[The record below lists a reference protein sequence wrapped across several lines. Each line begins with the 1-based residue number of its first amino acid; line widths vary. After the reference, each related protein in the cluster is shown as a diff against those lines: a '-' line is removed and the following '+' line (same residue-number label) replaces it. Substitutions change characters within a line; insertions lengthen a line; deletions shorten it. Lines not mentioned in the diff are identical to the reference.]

1 MGAAFSRA
9 SRAIRRITSR
19 FSTKRFYQASSS
31 VQQRRHVSIL
41 SAEAISHLALNRHP
55 LGCGQTKPNLTRPIS
70 MPLRVNVSLISM
82 RILAATLLTALA
94 FGQTKIAS
102 VEGITEYKLDNG
114 LNVLLFPDNSKP
126 TVTVNITYMVGSRHE
141 GYGETGMAHLLE
153 HMMFKGTDKRG
164 EVMPGLRAHGAQF
177 NASTYLDR
185 TNYFETMPATEENL
199 RYGLELEADRMI
211 HSRVSRADLDS
222 EMTVVRNEFEM
233 GENNPARVLDER
245 VTSTAYLWHGYG
257 RSTIGARSDIEH
269 VPIPRLQAFYH
280 LYYQPDNATLVV
292 AGKFDDAKTLSWIKE
307 LFGAIPKPT
316 RQLIPTY
323 TEEPTQDGERDVTLR
338 RTGDIQAIEMAFHT
352 PAGSHPDA
360 APLEVLS
367 AILGETPSGR
377 LYKALV
383 ETKKAVSTRGDTS
396 DFHDPG
402 LLEVSATVPK
412 DGSLDDVEKTMLGVI
427 DGVVKE
433 PPSKDEVER
442 AKARLLKNI
451 ELAFNDSERSAIFLS
466 EWEATGDWRL
476 QFLFRDR
483 LKTVTPEDVARVAK
497 LYLKPSNR
505 TTGKFIPTAA
515 PDRSEIPATPNV
527 AADVKDYKGNA
538 AIEAGEAFDPTPA
551 NIDSRTIRITL
562 PNGMKLA
569 LLPKKSRGGT
579 VSAALVLHFS
589 DAKSATGKVLAGQ
602 TAGSL
607 LMRGTSKYTRQQIQ
621 DQLDKLKAQMGMSG
635 TATRANVN
643 ISTVRASFPDALRLA
658 AEILKDPVFPETEF
672 EQLRRSAISSIENAR
687 TDPQGQAIN
696 ALRRHVSPYP
706 KGDPRAYA
714 TFDEEIEN
722 YKKLTVADVKKFYTD
737 FYGAS
742 NAELAIVGDF
752 DASEI
757 QKIATDLFGAWKS
770 PAPFTQVKRDW
781 AKLEPVNRSIE
792 TPDKANAIFLA
803 ITTLPVDDDDPD
815 YPALFAANTMLGSGP
830 ESRLFGRIREKD
842 GLSYQVMS
850 QLAVPTHEKFS
861 QLIAL
866 AQCNPQNIL
875 KVEADFKDEIAKALN
890 KGFTPEELAAAK
902 KTYAQDQQVARS

>member
-1 MGAAFSRA
+1 
-9 SRAIRRITSR
+9 
-19 FSTKRFYQASSS
+19 
-31 VQQRRHVSIL
+31 
-41 SAEAISHLALNRHP
+41 
-55 LGCGQTKPNLTRPIS
+55 
-70 MPLRVNVSLISM
+70 M
-82 RILAATLLTALA
+82 RILVTTALLSALA
-94 FGQTKIAS
+94 FSQTKITS

-114 LNVLLFPDNSKP
+114 LEVLLFPDNSKP

-153 HMMFKGTDKRG
+153 HMMFKGTDKRKD
-164 EVMPGLRAHGAQF
+164 VMPELRAHGAQF

-199 RYGLELEADRMI
+199 RFALELEADRML

-233 GENNPARVLDER
+233 GENEPTRILDER
-245 VTSTAYLWHGYG
+245 VTSTAFLWHGYG

-292 AGKFDDAKTLSWIKE
+292 AGKFDDTKTLAWIKE
-307 LFGAIPKPT
+307 IFGSIPKPT
-316 RQLIPTY
+316 RELIPTY
-323 TEEPTQDGERDVTLR
+323 TEEPTQDGEREVTLR

-360 APLEVLS
+360 AALEVLS

-383 ETKKAVSTRGDTS
+383 ETKKAVSTRGDSS

-402 LLEVSATVPK
+402 LFQLSATVPK

-451 ELAFNDSERSAIFLS
+451 ELAFNNSERSAINLS

-483 LKTVTPEDVARVAK
+483 IKAVTPEDVARVAK

-515 PDRSEIPATPNV
+515 PDRSEVPATPNV
-527 AADVKDYKGNA
+527 AAEVKDYKGNA
-538 AIEAGEAFDPTPA
+538 AVETGEAFDPTPA
-551 NIDSRTIRITL
+551 NIDSRTIRVTL

-569 LLPKKSRGGT
+569 LLPKKTRGGT
-579 VSAALVLHFS
+579 VSATLSLHFGDVNS
-589 DAKSATGKVLAGQ
+589 VTGKSVAAQ

-607 LMRGTSKYTRQQIQ
+607 LMRGTAKHTRQQIQ
-621 DQLDKLKAQMGMSG
+621 DELDKLKAQMVASG
-635 TATRANVN
+635 SSTRAGVSIN
-643 ISTVRASFPDALRLA
+643 TVHDSLPGALRLA
-658 AEILKDPVFPETEF
+658 AEVLREPVFPETEF
-672 EQLRRSAISSIENAR
+672 EQIRRATITSIENAR

-706 KGDPRAYA
+706 KGDPRAVS
-714 TFDEEIEN
+714 TFDEEIDN
-722 YKKLTVADVKKFYTD
+722 YKQLTLADVKKFHAD

-752 DASEI
+752 DATEI
-757 QKIATDLFGAWKS
+757 QKLAAELFGAWKS
-770 PAPFTQVKRDW
+770 PLPFTQVKRDW
-781 AKLEPVNRSIE
+781 KKLEPVDRSIE
-792 TPDKANAIFLA
+792 TPDKASAMFLA
-803 ITTLPVDDDDPD
+803 VATLPVDDDDPD
-815 YPALFAANTMLGSGP
+815 YPALFAANTILGSGP

-842 GLSYQVMS
+842 GLSYQVGS
-850 QLAVPTHEKFS
+850 QLAVPTNEKFA
-861 QLIAL
+861 QFIAL
-866 AQCNPQNIL
+866 AQCNPENIL
-875 KVEADFKDEIAKALN
+875 KVQADFKDEIAKALAA
-890 KGFTPEELAAAK
+890 GFTDQELATAK
-902 KTYAQDQQVARS
+902 KTYFQDQQVARSQDGNLAARLLLNAQYNRTMAREAAIDAKIAALTSADISAALKRHLDASAFSIFKAGDLKKAGITQ

>member
-1 MGAAFSRA
+1 M
-9 SRAIRRITSR
+9 
-19 FSTKRFYQASSS
+19 
-31 VQQRRHVSIL
+31 H
-41 SAEAISHLALNRHP
+41 H
-55 LGCGQTKPNLTRPIS
+55 
-70 MPLRVNVSLISM
+70 RVNASLISM
-82 RILAATLLTALA
+82 RIFVAAALLAALA
-94 FGQTKIAS
+94 IAQTKVTS

-153 HMMFKGTDKRG
+153 HMMFKGTEKRKD
-164 EVMPGLRAHGAQF
+164 VMPELRAHGAQF

-199 RYGLELEADRMI
+199 RFGLELEADRMI

-292 AGKFDDAKTLSWIKE
+292 AGKFDDTKTLAWIKE
-307 LFGAIPKPT
+307 IFGSIPKPT
-316 RQLIPTY
+316 RELIPTY
-323 TEEPTQDGERDVTLR
+323 TEEPTQDGEREVVLR

-383 ETKKAVSTRGDTS
+383 ETKKAVSARGDNS
-396 DFHDPG
+396 EFHDPG
-402 LLEVSATVPK
+402 LFELSATVPK

-427 DGVVKE
+427 EGVVTE

-442 AKARLLKNI
+442 AKTRLLKNI

-483 LKTVTPEDVARVAK
+483 IKTVTPEDVARVAK

-527 AADVKDYKGNA
+527 TAEVKDYKGNSA
-538 AIEAGEAFDPTPA
+538 VEAGEVFDPSPA
-551 NIDSRTIRITL
+551 NIDSRTIRVTL

-569 LLPKKSRGGT
+569 LLPKKTRGGT
-579 VSAALVLHFS
+579 VSATLSLHFG
-589 DAKSATGKVLAGQ
+589 DATSANGKGVAGQ
-602 TAGSL
+602 MAGIL
-607 LMRGTSKYTRQQIQ
+607 LMRGTAKHTRQQLQ
-621 DQLDKLKAQMGMSG
+621 DELDKLKVQMSASG
-635 TATRANVN
+635 TSTRAAAS
-643 ISTVRASFPDALRLA
+643 ISTIRDSLPGALRLA
-658 AEILKDPVFPETEF
+658 AEVLREPVFPETEF
-672 EQLRRSAISSIENAR
+672 EQARQAAITGIENGRA
-687 TDPQGQAIN
+687 DPQGQALN

-706 KGDPRAYA
+706 KGDPRYYA
-714 TFDEEIEN
+714 TFDEEIDN
-722 YKKLTVADVKKFYTD
+722 YKKLTLADVKKFYAD

-742 NAELAIVGDF
+742 NSELAIVGDF
-752 DASEI
+752 DPAAI
-757 QKIATDLFGAWKS
+757 QKLVSELFDSWRS
-770 PAPFTQVKRDW
+770 PVRFTQV
-781 AKLEPVNRSIE
+781 
-792 TPDKANAIFLA
+792 
-803 ITTLPVDDDDPD
+803 
-815 YPALFAANTMLGSGP
+815 
-830 ESRLFGRIREKD
+830 
-842 GLSYQVMS
+842 
-850 QLAVPTHEKFS
+850 
-861 QLIAL
+861 
-866 AQCNPQNIL
+866 
-875 KVEADFKDEIAKALN
+875 
-890 KGFTPEELAAAK
+890 
-902 KTYAQDQQVARS
+902 

>member
-1 MGAAFSRA
+1 
-9 SRAIRRITSR
+9 
-19 FSTKRFYQASSS
+19 
-31 VQQRRHVSIL
+31 
-41 SAEAISHLALNRHP
+41 
-55 LGCGQTKPNLTRPIS
+55 
-70 MPLRVNVSLISM
+70 M
-82 RILAATLLTALA
+82 RILVTAALLAALA
-94 FGQTKIAS
+94 AGQAKITS

-114 LNVLLFPDNSKP
+114 LHVLLFPDNSKP

-153 HMMFKGTDKRG
+153 HMLFKGTDTRKDI
-164 EVMPGLRAHGAQF
+164 MPQIRAHGAQF

-185 TNYFETMPATEENL
+185 TNYFETMPATDENL
-199 RYGLELEADRMI
+199 RFGLEMEADRMI
-211 HSRVSRADLDS
+211 HSRVSREDLDS

-233 GENNPARVLDER
+233 GENEPTRVLDER

-292 AGKFDDAKTLSWIKE
+292 AGKFDDAETLAWIKE
-307 LFGAIPKPT
+307 IFGAIPKPT

-323 TEEPTQDGERDVTLR
+323 TEEPTQDGEREVILR

-360 APLEVLS
+360 AALEVLA

-383 ETKKAVSTRGDTS
+383 ETKKAVAAYS
-396 DFHDPG
+396 DNGEFHDPG
-402 LLEVSATVPK
+402 LLQLSARVSK

-433 PPSKDEVER
+433 PPSEGEVDR

-451 ELAFNDSERSAIFLS
+451 DLAFNNSQMIAIQLS
-466 EWEATGDWRL
+466 EWESMGDWRL
-476 QFLFRDR
+476 LFLFRDR
-483 LKTVTPEDVARVAK
+483 IKSVTPADVARVAK
-497 LYLKPSNR
+497 LYLKESNR

-527 AADVKDYKGNA
+527 AAEVKDYKGNA
-538 AIEAGEAFDPTPA
+538 AIEAGEAFDPSPA
-551 NIDSRTIRITL
+551 NIDARTIRVTL

-569 LLPKKSRGGT
+569 LLPKKTRGGT
-579 VSAALVLHFS
+579 VSATLVLHFG
-589 DAKSATGKVLAGQ
+589 DAKSVTGKTLAAQ
-602 TAGSL
+602 SAGSL
-607 LMRGTSKYTRQQIQ
+607 LMRGSAKYTRQQIQ
-621 DQLDKLKAQMGMSG
+621 DQLDKLKAQMGISG
-635 TATRANVN
+635 TSTRANVS
-643 ISTVRASFPDALRLA
+643 ISTIRASFPDTLRLA
-658 AEILKDPVFPETEF
+658 AEVLKEPVFPETEF
-672 EQLRRSAISSIENAR
+672 EQLRQAAISSVENAR
-687 TDPQGQAIN
+687 TDPQGQAVN

-706 KGDPRAYA
+706 KGDPRYYP

-722 YKKLTVADVKKFYTD
+722 YKKLTVADVKKFYAD

-742 NAELAIVGDF
+742 SAELAIVGDF
-752 DASEI
+752 DASEV
-757 QKIATDLFGAWKS
+757 QKLATELFGAWKS
-770 PAPFTQVKRDW
+770 PVPYTQVKREW
-781 AKLEPVNRSIE
+781 TKLEPVNRSIE

-815 YPALFAANTMLGSGP
+815 YPALFVANTILGSGP
-830 ESRLFGRIREKD
+830 ESRLFGRIRGKD
-842 GLSYQVMS
+842 GLSYSVGS
-850 QLAVPTHEKFS
+850 QLVVPTNEKFA
-861 QLIAL
+861 QFLVI

-875 KVEADFKDEIAKALN
+875 KVEADFKDEIAKALAT
-890 KGFTPEELAAAK
+890 GFTAEELATAK
-902 KTYAQDQQVARS
+902 KTYFQDQQVARSQDRNLAGQLAQNAQYGRTMARDAALDAKIAALTPADISAALKRRLDPSSISIFKAGDLKKAGITQ

>member
-1 MGAAFSRA
+1 M
-9 SRAIRRITSR
+9 
-19 FSTKRFYQASSS
+19 
-31 VQQRRHVSIL
+31 H
-41 SAEAISHLALNRHP
+41 H
-55 LGCGQTKPNLTRPIS
+55 
-70 MPLRVNVSLISM
+70 RVNASLISM
-82 RILAATLLTALA
+82 RILVAAALLAALA
-94 FGQTKIAS
+94 IAQTKITS

-153 HMMFKGTDKRG
+153 HMMFKGTEKRKD
-164 EVMPGLRAHGAQF
+164 VMPELRAHGAQF

-199 RYGLELEADRMI
+199 RFGLELEADRMI

-280 LYYQPDNATLVV
+280 MYYQPDNATLVV
-292 AGKFDDAKTLSWIKE
+292 AGKFDDVKTLSWIKE
-307 LFGAIPKPT
+307 IFGAIPKPT
-316 RQLIPTY
+316 RELIPTY
-323 TEEPTQDGERDVTLR
+323 TEEPTQDGEREVTLR

-383 ETKKAVSTRGDTS
+383 ETKKAVSTRGDSS

-402 LLEVSATVPK
+402 LFELSATVPK

-433 PPSKDEVER
+433 PPSTDEVER

-451 ELAFNDSERSAIFLS
+451 ELAFNNSERIAINLS
-466 EWEATGDWRL
+466 EWESMGDWRL

-483 LKTVTPEDVARVAK
+483 IKTVTPEDVARVAK

-505 TTGKFIPTAA
+505 TTGKFFPTAA

-527 AADVKDYKGNA
+527 AAEVKDYKGNA

-569 LLPKKSRGGT
+569 LLPKKTRGGT
-579 VSAALVLHFS
+579 VNATMVLHFGDVS
-589 DAKSATGKVLAGQ
+589 SVTGRVLAGQ

-722 YKKLTVADVKKFYTD
+722 YKKLTVADVKKFYAD

-875 KVEADFKDEIAKALN
+875 KVEADFKDEITKALN
-890 KGFTPEELAAAK
+890 NGFTDAELATAK
-902 KTYAQDQQVARS
+902 KTYFQDQQVARSQDGQLAGELAVNAQYGRTMAHDAAIDAKIAALTPTDISAALKRHLDPSSISIFKAGDLKKAGITQ

>member
-1 MGAAFSRA
+1 M
-9 SRAIRRITSR
+9 
-19 FSTKRFYQASSS
+19 
-31 VQQRRHVSIL
+31 H
-41 SAEAISHLALNRHP
+41 
-55 LGCGQTKPNLTRPIS
+55 
-70 MPLRVNVSLISM
+70 LRVNASLVSM
-82 RILAATLLTALA
+82 RILVTATLLAALA
-94 FGQTKIAS
+94 FGQTKITS

-126 TVTVNITYMVGSRHE
+126 TVTVNITYLVGSRYE

-153 HMMFKGTDKRG
+153 HMLFKGTEKRKDILT
-164 EVMPGLRAHGAQF
+164 ELRAHGAQA
-177 NASTYLDR
+177 NATTYLDR
-185 TNYFETMPATEENL
+185 TNYFETMPATDENL
-199 RYGLELEADRMI
+199 RYALEMEADRMI

-292 AGKFDDAKTLSWIKE
+292 AGKFDADKTLAWIKE
-307 LFGAIPKPT
+307 TLGAIPKPT

-323 TEEPTQDGERDVTLR
+323 TEEPTQDGEREVTLR

-360 APLEVLS
+360 APLEVLA

-383 ETKKAVSTRGDTS
+383 ETKKAVSASS
-396 DFHDPG
+396 DNMDLHDPG
-402 LLEVSATVPK
+402 LFELSARVPK

-433 PPSKDEVER
+433 PPSKAEVER

-451 ELAFNDSERSAIFLS
+451 ELAFNNSQMIAIYLS
-466 EWEATGDWRL
+466 EWESMGDWRL

-483 LKTVTPEDVARVAK
+483 IKNVTPEEVARVAK

-515 PDRSEIPATPNV
+515 PDRSEVPATPDV
-527 AADVKDYKGNA
+527 AAEVKDYKGNA
-538 AIEAGEAFDPTPA
+538 AIEAGEAFNPSPA
-551 NIDSRTIRITL
+551 NIDARTIRVTL

-569 LLPKKSRGGT
+569 LLPKKTRGGT
-579 VSAALVLHFS
+579 VSATLALHFG
-589 DAKSATGKVLAGQ
+589 DVKSVTGKGVAAQ
-602 TAGSL
+602 SAGSL
-607 LMRGTSKYTRQQIQ
+607 LMRGTTKHTRQQLQ
-621 DQLDKLKAQMGMSG
+621 DELDKLKAQMGASG
-635 TATRANVN
+635 NSTRANLS
-643 ISTVRASFPDALRLA
+643 ISTIRASFPDTLRLA
-658 AEILKDPVFPETEF
+658 AEVLKTPVFPETEF
-672 EQLRRSAISSIENAR
+672 EQLRQASIASVENGKA
-687 TDPQGQAIN
+687 DPQGQAIN

-706 KGDPRAYA
+706 KGDPRYYA

-722 YKKLTVADVKKFYTD
+722 YKKLTLADVKKFYTD

-752 DASEI
+752 DPVEI
-757 QKIATDLFGAWKS
+757 QKLATELFGSWRS
-770 PAPFTQVKRDW
+770 PAPYTRVKREW
-781 AKLEPVNRSIE
+781 TKLASVNRSIE
-792 TPDKANAIFLA
+792 TPDKASATFLA

-815 YPALFAANTMLGSGP
+815 YPSLFLANTILGSGP
-830 ESRLFGRIREKD
+830 ESRLFGRIRVKD
-842 GLSYQVMS
+842 GLSYQVVS
-850 QLAVPTHEKFS
+850 QLVVPADEKFA
-861 QLIAL
+861 QFLAL

-875 KVEADFKDEIAKALN
+875 KVEADFKDEIAKALAN
-890 KGFTPEELAAAK
+890 GFTAEELAAAK
-902 KTYAQDQQVARS
+902 KTYFQDQEVERSQDRNLAGELAQNAQYGRTMAHDAAIDAKIAALTPADISAALKRRLDPSQISIFKAGDLKKAGITQ